1 MEIKRKTEDEEG
13 IVERGERNME
23 RQARKCNEIRRGTE
37 SEEGR
42 ER

>member
-13 IVERGERNME
+13 IVKRGGRKMD
-23 RQARKCNEIRRGTE
+23 RQAGKCNEIRRGTD